1 MAKAR
6 VQICDWCRQEIR
18 DPKIPGHATI
28 PEGWS
33 DFGMLTV
40 YRHSDEMKRE
50 NRDLMGQEIC
60 KSCTDQI
67 KLLIEQIKLHKG

>member
-1 MAKAR
+1 MSR
-6 VQICDWCRQEIR
+6 VQVQICDFCRHELR
-18 DPKIPGHATI
+18 EPKTPGHSDL

-33 DFGMLTV
+33 DFTMVTV
-40 YRHSDEMKRE
+40 DKYSDAQNKLSRTFRE
-50 NRDLMGQEIC
+50 QEIC